1 LIRFAIDN
9 GGDIEMAKAI
19 DMHVHLPTASFLDGA
34 LKPFKEPAE
43 AFFRSKVPVREMD
56 EVARVYEELDIVAV
70 LLAWDA
76 ETATGLPP
84 LTNDE
89 VADVVKKHPRQ
100 FVGFACVDPW
110 KGERAVDEMRRAIT
124 ELGLI
129 GAKFHP
135 GVQAFYP
142 NDKQFYPLY
151 EKITELGVP
160 ALFHTGT
167 NGLGAGKPGGM
178 GVRLDYTRPIYLDH
192 VAADFPEL
200 TIIGAHPAWPWHE
213 EMLAVI
219 GHKSNVFMD
228 LSGWSPK
235 YVPKAIMDEA
245 RTRLQDRILFGSD
258 YPFIM
263 PQRWLADFDSLEGF
277 SPAVRQKI
285 LHDNAA
291 RILKL
296 GSA

>member
-1 LIRFAIDN
+1 
-9 GGDIEMAKAI
+9 M
-19 DMHVHLPTASFLDGA
+19 
-34 LKPFKEPAE
+34 
-43 AFFRSKVPVREMD
+43 REMD
-56 EVARVYEELDIVAV
+56 EVAQVYDDLDIIGV

-89 VADVVKKHPRQ
+89 VAAVVAKYPER
-100 FVGFACVDPW
+100 FVGFASVDPW
-110 KGERAVDEMRRAIT
+110 KGKRAVDEMERAIK

-135 GVQAFYP
+135 GIQAFYP

-151 EKITELGVP
+151 ERISELGVP

-167 NGLGAGKPGGM
+167 NGLGAGTPGGM
-178 GVRLDYTRPIYLDH
+178 GVKLDYTRPIYLDH
-192 VAADFPEL
+192 VAADFPRL

-213 EMLAVI
+213 EMLAII

-235 YVPKAIMDEA
+235 YIPKTIMDEA
-245 RTRLQDRILFGSD
+245 RSRLQDRILFGSD
-258 YPFIM
+258 YPFIT
-263 PQRWLADFDSLEGF
+263 PSRWLSDFETVGGF
-277 SPAVRQKI
+277 SPEVTRKI

-291 RILKL
+291 RLLKL
-296 GSA
+296 PGS

>member
-1 LIRFAIDN
+1 MMPI
-9 GGDIEMAKAI
+9 AI
-19 DMHVHLPTASFLDGA
+19 DMHVHLPTASFLDKA
-34 LKPFKEPAE
+34 IKPFRVAAE
-43 AFFRSKVPVREMD
+43 TFFRTTVPVREMA
-56 EVARVYEELDIVAV
+56 EVAQLYEKLDITGV

-89 VADVVKKHPRQ
+89 VGDIVKKYPRQ
-100 FVGFACVDPW
+100 FVGFASVDPW
-110 KGERAVDEMRRAIT
+110 KGQKAVEELKRAIT

-142 NDKQFYPLY
+142 SEKQFYPLY
-151 EKITELGVP
+151 ETIVELGVP

-167 NGLGAGKPGGM
+167 NGLGAGTPGGM
-178 GVRLDYTRPIYLDH
+178 GIKMDYTRPIYLDM

-200 TIIGAHPAWPWHE
+200 IIIGAHPAWPWHE
-213 EMLAVI
+213 EMLAII

-228 LSGWSPK
+228 LSGWSPR
-235 YVPKAIMDEA
+235 YIPKQIMDEA
-245 RTRLQDRILFGSD
+245 RTRLQDRIMFGSD

-263 PQRWLADFDSLEGF
+263 PERWLKDFDTLEGF
-277 SPAVRQKI
+277 SPDVRQKI

-291 RILKL
+291 KILKL
-296 GSA
+296 EKK

>member
-1 LIRFAIDN
+1 
-9 GGDIEMAKAI
+9 MAHAVEQSHEVKLMPKAI

-34 LKPFKEPAE
+34 VKPFKQPAE

-89 VADVVKKHPRQ
+89 VARVVKEYPRQ

-110 KGERAVDEMRRAIT
+110 KGQRAIDEMDRAIT
-124 ELGLI
+124 GLGLI

-135 GVQAFYP
+135 GIQAFYP

-151 EKITELGVP
+151 EKICELGVP
-160 ALFHTGT
+160 TLFHTGT
-167 NGLGAGKPGGM
+167 NGLGAGTPGGM
-178 GVRLDYTRPIYLDH
+178 GIKLDYTRPIYLDH
-192 VAADFPEL
+192 VAADFPQL

-213 EMLAVI
+213 EMLAII

-263 PQRWLADFDSLEGF
+263 PQRWLADFDALEGF
-277 SPAVRQKI
+277 SPEVRRKI

-296 GSA
+296 ESA

>member
-1 LIRFAIDN
+1 
-9 GGDIEMAKAI
+9 MPKAI

-34 LKPFKEPAE
+34 VRIYRLAAE
-43 AFFRSKVPVREMD
+43 KFFRTNVPIREME
-56 EVARVYEELDIVAV
+56 EVAQLYADLDIVGV

-89 VADVVKKHPRQ
+89 VAGIVKKYPRQ
-100 FVGFACVDPW
+100 FIGFASVDPW
-110 KGERAVDEMRRAIT
+110 KGRRAIDEMERAIT
-124 ELGLI
+124 ELGMS

-135 GVQAFYP
+135 GIQAFYP
-142 NDKQFYPLY
+142 NDTRFSPLF
-151 EKITELGVP
+151 EKICQLKVP

-167 NGLGAGKPGGM
+167 NGLGAGQPGGM
-178 GVRLDYTRPIYLDH
+178 GIKLDYTRPIYLDS
-192 VAADFPEL
+192 VAAEFPGL

-213 EMLAVI
+213 EMLAII

-228 LSGWSPK
+228 LSGWSPR
-235 YVPKAIMDEA
+235 YIPKEIMDEA

-258 YPFIM
+258 YPFIT
-263 PQRWLADFDSLEGF
+263 PERWLKDFDSLEGF
-277 SPAVRQKI
+277 SPDVRRKI

-291 RILKL
+291 KILKL
-296 GSA
+296 G

>member
-1 LIRFAIDN
+1 MP
-9 GGDIEMAKAI
+9 EAI
-19 DMHVHLPTASFLDGA
+19 DMHVHLPTASFLEGA
-34 LKPFKEPAE
+34 LGPFTKAAE
-43 AFFRSKVPVREMD
+43 QFFRTSVPLREME
-56 EVARVYEELDIVAV
+56 EVARLYEEMDIVAV

-84 LTNDE
+84 LQNSE
-89 VADVVKKHPRQ
+89 VAEIVKRYPKQ
-100 FVGFACVDPW
+100 FIGFASVDPW
-110 KGERAVDEMRRAIT
+110 KGKAAIEEIERAISDM
-124 ELGLI
+124 GLK

-135 GVQAFYP
+135 GLQAFYP
-142 NDKQFYPLY
+142 NDTRFYPLY
-151 EKITELGVP
+151 EKITKLGVP

-167 NGLGAGKPGGM
+167 NGLGAGRPGGM
-178 GVRLDYTRPIYLDH
+178 GVKLDYTRPIYLDH
-192 VAADFPEL
+192 VAADFPDL

-213 EMLAVI
+213 EMLAII

-228 LSGWSPK
+228 LSGWSPR
-235 YVPKAIMDEA
+235 YIPKVIMDEA

-263 PQRWLADFDSLEGF
+263 PGRWLKDFDALDGF
-277 SPAVRQKI
+277 SEEVRRKI

-296 GSA
+296 NE

>member
-1 LIRFAIDN
+1 
-9 GGDIEMAKAI
+9 MAKAI

-34 LKPFKEPAE
+34 IKPFKVAAE
-43 AFFRSKVPVREMD
+43 TFFRSTVPVREMD
-56 EVARVYEELDIVAV
+56 EVARLYEALDITGV

-89 VADVVKKHPRQ
+89 VADIVKKYPRQ
-100 FVGFACVDPW
+100 FIGFASVDPW
-110 KGERAVDEMRRAIT
+110 KGKRAIEEMERAIK
-124 ELGLI
+124 ELGLK

-135 GVQAFYP
+135 GIQAFYP
-142 NDKQFYPLY
+142 NDTRFYPLY
-151 EKITELGVP
+151 EKITELAIP

-167 NGLGAGKPGGM
+167 NGLGAGTPGGM
-178 GVRLDYTRPIYLDH
+178 GVKMDYTRPIYLDA

-200 TIIGAHPAWPWHE
+200 TVIGAHPAWPWHE
-213 EMLAVI
+213 EMLAII

-235 YVPKAIMDEA
+235 YIPKTIMDEA

-258 YPFIM
+258 FPFIM
-263 PQRWLADFDSLEGF
+263 PERWLADFDSLEGF
-277 SPAVRQKI
+277 KPEVRQKI
-285 LHDNAA
+285 LHANAA
-291 RILKL
+291 KILKL
-296 GSA
+296 

>member
-1 LIRFAIDN
+1 MPNAID
-9 GGDIEMAKAI
+9 I
-19 DMHVHLPTASFLDGA
+19 HVHLPTASFLDGSV
-34 LKPFKEPAE
+34 KPFKEPAE

-89 VADVVKKHPRQ
+89 VADVVKKYPKQ
-100 FVGFACVDPW
+100 FVGFASVDPW
-110 KGERAVDEMRRAIT
+110 KGKRAVAEMQRAIS

-135 GVQAFYP
+135 GIQAFYP
-142 NDKQFYPLY
+142 NDSRFYPLY
-151 EKITELGVP
+151 EKIAELGVP

-167 NGLGAGKPGGM
+167 NGLGAGTPGGM
-178 GVRLDYTRPIYLDH
+178 GIKLDYTRPIYLDH
-192 VAADFPEL
+192 VAADFPQL

-213 EMLAVI
+213 EMLAII

-245 RTRLQDRILFGSD
+245 RGRLQDRILFGSD
-258 YPFIM
+258 YPFIT
-263 PQRWLADFDSLEGF
+263 PQRWLADFDALEGF
-277 SPAVRQKI
+277 SPEVRQKI

-291 RILKL
+291 KLLKL
-296 GSA
+296 KSS

>member
-1 LIRFAIDN
+1 
-9 GGDIEMAKAI
+9 MAKAI
-19 DMHVHLPTASFLDGA
+19 DMHVHLPTASFMRGA
-34 LKPFKEPAE
+34 LGPFAEAAE

-56 EVARVYEELDIVAV
+56 EVARYYEEMDITGV

-89 VADVVKKHPRQ
+89 VADVVKKYPRQ
-100 FVGFACVDPW
+100 FVGFASVDPW
-110 KGERAVDEMRRAIT
+110 KGKRAVEEMGRAIT

-135 GVQAFYP
+135 GIQAFYP
-142 NDKQFYPLY
+142 NDTRFYPLY
-151 EKITELGVP
+151 EKINELGVP

-167 NGLGAGKPGGM
+167 NGLGAGTPGGM
-178 GVRLDYTRPIYLDH
+178 GVKLDYTRPIFLDH

-213 EMLAVI
+213 EMLAII

-235 YVPKAIMDEA
+235 YIPKVIMDEA

-258 YPFIM
+258 YPFIT
-263 PQRWLADFDSLEGF
+263 PERWLADFDSLEGF
-277 SPAVRQKI
+277 KPEVRQKI

-296 GSA
+296 NQLG

>member
-1 LIRFAIDN
+1 
-9 GGDIEMAKAI
+9 MAKAI
-19 DMHVHLPTASFLDGA
+19 DMHVHLPTGSFLDGA
-34 LKPFKEPAE
+34 IGPYKLAAE
-43 AFFRSKVPVREMD
+43 KFFRSKVPVRAMD
-56 EVARVYEELDIVAV
+56 EVAGLYSELDIIGV

-89 VADVVKKHPRQ
+89 VADIVKTYPHC
-100 FVGFACVDPW
+100 FIGFASVDPW
-110 KGERAVDEMRRAIT
+110 KGKRAIDEIERAINDLGMR
-124 ELGLI
+124 

-135 GVQAFYP
+135 GIQAFHP
-142 NDKQFYPLY
+142 NDPRFFPLY
-151 EKITELGVP
+151 EKISGLGVP

-167 NGLGAGKPGGM
+167 NGLGAGMPGGM
-178 GVRLDYTRPIYLDH
+178 GVKLDYTRPIYLDA
-192 VAADFPEL
+192 VAAEFPEL

-213 EMLAVI
+213 EMLAII

-235 YVPKAIMDEA
+235 YIPGAIMDEA
-245 RTRLQDRILFGSD
+245 RGRLQDRVLFGSD

-263 PQRWLADFDSLEGF
+263 PQRWLKDFDGLEGF
-277 SPAVRQKI
+277 SPEVRHKI
-285 LHDNAA
+285 LFANAE

-296 GSA
+296 